1 MKIRK
6 SNDVPD
12 ELGCGEHITRRDLV
26 NGVLATG
33 AVLALGSRT
42 AAHAGATGSSASLGT
57 DWYGYGGVGDYAA
70 SHGNTPELI
79 AQAHSVR
86 DGRWSAEHID
96 ARDTGELYDLV
107 IVGGGMAG
115 LGAALRFDQK
125 SRRGARALVLENH
138 PVLGGESKR
147 NEFMVDGIRLLAPQ
161 GAHGFAIPGP
171 AVGTYADGDARYFE
185 ELSIPRHYT
194 YAPWPDDR
202 KALKFAHDDGWD
214 ERTVSNGWFVE
225 TPGAAGRW
233 AHDPWA
239 NDLAESQYSAEDRAQ
254 ILKWHRWSTRVYEG
268 QDFEK
273 WLDARSYA
281 DLLVKEAGCGPAVM
295 DYVTTMMGSEWGGP
309 PQAISAYA
317 AYASKLPVAS
327 AFSQI
332 TGETPERHQFPGGN
346 DVFARLFIKRI
357 APHALEGGTTLPDIV
372 AGRVR
377 SEALDRPGARVRFRL
392 QSTAVRIEHSGRGSK
407 AAVRLT
413 YLHKGGVYSVSAK
426 AVVMATGGWITKH
439 IVRDL
444 PAPHQTAYE
453 EFVHTPCMVVNVALR
468 NWRPMYD
475 LGLTGFT
482 WWGGDLG
489 FKCAIKRPMHVGDHR
504 PPLDPNLPTVI
515 SLYYTPCALLGT
527 DVRNNVKAGRVEL
540 YTTPF
545 TEYERRVRQFFT
557 RLFGANGFDARADI
571 AGIIL
576 NRWGHALIV
585 PTPGFFF
592 GRDGAK
598 AGREIIREA
607 FDRIAFGHSEL
618 TGYQHWGP
626 AAAEGSRAFDQVA
639 PFVRTS

>member
-1 MKIRK
+1 MSRK
-6 SNDVPD
+6 SSNLTD

-33 AVLALGSRT
+33 AALALGSRM
-42 AAHAGATGSSASLGT
+42 AAGAEAPASSALLGS

-70 SHGNTPELI
+70 SHGNTPGLI
-79 AQAHSVR
+79 AEAHAIR
-86 DGRWSAEHID
+86 DGRWSSEHID
-96 ARDTGELYDLV
+96 ARDTGEHYDLV

-125 SRRGARALVLENH
+125 SERGARALVLENH

-147 NEFMVDGIRLLAPQ
+147 NEFMVDGIRLMAPQ

-171 AVGTYADGDARYFE
+171 AVGAYADGDARYFE
-185 ELSIPRHYT
+185 ELAIPREYT

-214 ERTVSNGWFVE
+214 ERAVSYGWFVE
-225 TPGAAGRW
+225 TSGAPGRW
-233 AHDPWA
+233 AHDPWV
-239 NDLAESQYSAEDRAQ
+239 NDLAETQYSSEDRAQ
-254 ILKWHRWSTRVYEG
+254 ILKWRRWSTRVYKG

-281 DLLVKEAGCGPAVM
+281 DLLVNDAGFGPAAM
-295 DYVTTMMGSEWGGP
+295 DYVTAMMGADMGAP

-317 AYASKLPVAS
+317 AYAMKLPVAS
-327 AFSQI
+327 AFGELM
-332 TGETPERHQFPGGN
+332 GETPERHQFPGGN
-346 DVFARLFIKRI
+346 DVFARLFVKRI
-357 APHALEGGTTLPDIV
+357 APHALEGGTALTDIV
-372 AGRVR
+372 AGKIRY
-377 SEALDRPGARVRFRL
+377 EALDRPGARLRFRL
-392 QSTAVRIEHSGRGSK
+392 QSTAMRIEHSGRGSS
-407 AAVRLT
+407 AAVRIT
-413 YLHKGGVYSVSAK
+413 YVHKGRVYSVRAK

-444 PAPHQTAYE
+444 PPRHRAAYD

-475 LGLTGFT
+475 LGLTGFI
-482 WWGGDLG
+482 WWGGEMG
-489 FKCAIKRPMHVGDHR
+489 FRCAIKRPMHVGDFR
-504 PPLDPNLPTVI
+504 PPLDPDLPTVI
-515 SLYYTPCALLGT
+515 TLYYTPCALLGT
-527 DVRNNVKAGRVEL
+527 DVRNNVKAGRAEL
-540 YTTPF
+540 YATSF
-545 TEYERRVRQFFT
+545 AEYERQVREFLT
-557 RLFGANGFDARADI
+557 RLFGANGFDARRDI
-571 AGIIL
+571 SGIIL

-598 AGREIIREA
+598 AGRDIIREP

-626 AAAEGSRAFDQVA
+626 AAAEGSRAYDQVA
-639 PFVRTS
+639 PFLRHS

>member
-1 MKIRK
+1 MSRK
-6 SNDVPD
+6 SKDLRD

-33 AVLALGSRT
+33 AVLALGSR
-42 AAHAGATGSSASLGT
+42 APAGAAATASSALLGS
-57 DWYGYGGVGDYAA
+57 DWYGYGGVGDYAS

-79 AQAHSVR
+79 AQAHAIR
-86 DGRWSAEHID
+86 DGRWNAEHID

-125 SRRGARALVLENH
+125 TERGARALLLENH

-147 NEFMVDGIRLLAPQ
+147 NEFMVDGTRLMAPQ

-171 AVGTYADGDARYFE
+171 AVGSYADGDARYFE
-185 ELSIPRHYT
+185 ELSIPREYT
-194 YAPWPDDR
+194 YAPWPDNR

-214 ERTVSNGWFVE
+214 ERAVSSGWFVE

-233 AHDPWA
+233 ARDPWA
-239 NDLAESQYSAEDRAQ
+239 NDLAETQYSAEDRAQ
-254 ILKWHRWSTRVYEG
+254 ILKWHRWAARVYEG
-268 QDFEK
+268 RDFEK

-281 DLLVKEAGCGPAVM
+281 DLLVKDAGFGPAVM
-295 DYVTTMMGSEWGGP
+295 DYVNAMMGADMGAP
-309 PQAISAYA
+309 PQAISAFA
-317 AYASKLPVAS
+317 AYAMKLPVAS
-327 AFSQI
+327 AFAEM

-357 APHALEGGTTLPDIV
+357 APYALAGGTTLPDIV
-372 AGRVR
+372 AGRIR
-377 SEALDRPGARVRFRL
+377 YEALDRPGARVRFRP
-392 QSTAVRIEHSGRGSK
+392 QSTAIRIEHTGRGSN
-407 AAVRLT
+407 AAVRIT
-413 YLHKGGVYSVSAK
+413 YVRKGRLYSVRAK

-444 PAPHQTAYE
+444 PARHRAAYD

-482 WWGGDLG
+482 WWGGEMG
-489 FKCAIKRPMHVGDHR
+489 FRCAIKRPMHVGDFR
-504 PPLDPNLPTVI
+504 PPFDPDLPTVI
-515 SLYYTPCALLGT
+515 TLFHSPGALLGT
-527 DVRNNVKAGRVEL
+527 DVLSNVKAGRTEL
-540 YTTPF
+540 YATPF
-545 TEYERRVRQFFT
+545 AEYERRVREFLT
-557 RLFGANGFDARADI
+557 RLFGANGFDARRDI

-598 AGREIIREA
+598 AGREIVREP

-639 PFVRTS
+639 PSVRRS

>member
-1 MKIRK
+1 VTRK
-6 SNDVPD
+6 RTEVPE
-12 ELGCGEHITRRDLV
+12 ELGCGQPISRRDLV

-33 AVLALGSRT
+33 AALALGSRT
-42 AAHAGATGSSASLGT
+42 AADAGTRASSASLGT

-70 SHGNTPELI
+70 SHGNTPKLI
-79 AQAHSVR
+79 AEAHSVR
-86 DGRWSAEHID
+86 DGRWSAEHIG

-125 SRRGARALVLENH
+125 SKRAARALILENH

-147 NEFMVDGIRLLAPQ
+147 NEFVVDGARLFAPQ
-161 GAHGFAIPGP
+161 GAHGFSVPGP
-171 AVGTYADGDARYFE
+171 TVGRYADGDARYFE
-185 ELSIPRHYT
+185 ELSIPREYT
-194 YAPWPDDR
+194 YASWPKDR

-225 TPGAAGRW
+225 ASGSVGRW

-239 NDLAESQYSAEDRAQ
+239 NDLAETQYSTVDRAQ
-254 ILKWHRWSTRVYEG
+254 IMKWRRWSRRVYNG

-281 DLLVKEAGCGPAVM
+281 DLLVKDAGCGSAVM
-295 DYVTTMMGSEWGGP
+295 DYVTTMMGSEWGAP

-317 AYASKLPVAS
+317 AFASKLPVAS
-327 AFSQI
+327 AFSEI

-346 DVFARLFIKRI
+346 DLFARLFIKRI
-357 APHALEGGTTLPDIV
+357 APQALEGGTTLPDIV
-372 AGRVR
+372 AGKVC

-407 AAVRLT
+407 GAVRLT
-413 YLHKGGVYSVSAK
+413 YLHKGGVYSVRAK

-444 PAPHQTAYE
+444 PVGHRAAYD

-468 NWRPMYD
+468 NWRPMYE
-475 LGLTGFT
+475 LGLTGFI

-489 FKCAIKRPMHVGDHR
+489 FKCAIKRPMHVGDYR
-504 PPLDPNLPTVI
+504 PALDPNFPTVI

-545 TEYERRVRQFFT
+545 AEYERRVRQFFT
-557 RLFGANGFDARADI
+557 RLFGANGFDARTDI

-598 AGREIIREA
+598 AGREIIREP